1 MLFELE
7 RFGGRTAIEEED
19 RAVSY
24 SELCSFSREIAG
36 HIGGRTLC
44 FIMASNT
51 YPSIAGY
58 VGCINGS
65 IVPAMVDSGLHHD
78 LKISMLDLYKPSFI
92 WMPES
97 EETFPGYENIWS
109 KEGYVLL
116 KAADPVPCDLFPD
129 LALLITTSGSTGS
142 PKLVRQSYRN
152 IESNTRSIIEYLEIT
167 EKERAITSLPMNY
180 VYGLSVINTHL
191 YAGAALVLTDLNC
204 YSPKFWN
211 LFNEKE
217 ATSFAGV
224 PFMYEVINKL
234 KVFKKKDLP
243 TLKTM
248 TQAGGKITPELH
260 KVFAEFASETGRRFV
275 VMYGASEATARM
287 GYLPPEKSLE
297 KNGSMGIEIPGGRFE
312 LVDDGGNI
320 ITDTDVPGEL
330 VYYGDNVTLGYA
342 ECREDLSRGDENR
355 GRLVTGDVAK
365 RDADGYYYV
374 VGRKKRFIKVV
385 GKRVNLDEVER
396 NLKNALQTSD
406 VACTGKDDSL
416 LVYLA
421 DASMEEA
428 ATEYVFE
435 KIGISRGLYKT
446 IVIPEIPKNAS
457 GKILYSE
464 LKTEV

>member
-1 MLFELE
+1 MFFDIEK
-7 RFGGRTAIEEED
+7 FGGRTSIIEENRD
-19 RAVSY
+19 VSY
-24 SELCSFSREIAG
+24 SALCSFSREIAEKM
-36 HIGGRTLC
+36 GGRSLC

-51 YPSIAGY
+51 LASIAGY
-58 VGCINGS
+58 VGCINGK
-65 IVPAMVDSGLHHD
+65 IVPVMVDSGLHHD
-78 LKISMLDLYKPSFI
+78 LKVSMTDLYKPSFI
-92 WMPES
+92 WMPDS
-97 EETFPGYENIWS
+97 GETFSGYEEIWS

-116 KAADPVPCDLFPD
+116 KASDDEPCELFPE

-152 IESNTRSIIEYLEIT
+152 LESNTRSIIEYLGIT
-167 EKERAITSLPMNY
+167 EKERAVTSLPMNY

-191 YAGAALVLTDLNC
+191 CAGAALVLTGLNC
-204 YSPKFWN
+204 YSPKFWQ

-234 KVFKKKDLP
+234 KVFKKKELP

-260 KVFAEFASETGRRFV
+260 KVFAEYAAETGRDFV

-312 LVDDGGNI
+312 LVDDEGNV
-320 ITDTDVPGEL
+320 ITETDVPGEL

-342 ECREDLSRGDENR
+342 ECREDLSKGDENR
-355 GRLVTGDVAK
+355 GRLATGDVAL

-396 NLKNALQTSD
+396 NLKNELQTSD

-416 LVYLA
+416 LVYLV
-421 DASMEEA
+421 DESLQEA
-428 ATEYVFE
+428 ASEYVFE

-446 IVIPEIPKNAS
+446 LVIPEIPKNPS